1 VLTAESTRERALAKK
16 LVDAFLL
23 LEIFDDGGVFAG
35 EGFEAVFAAGVGE
48 AAAVEDEAA
57 AVAGFV
63 FGQTLM
69 KRKAEDADDEIVGF
83 GGDGLE
89 FFGGQHALE
98 GGGERGESDG
108 EFDVME
114 EPAEIFEGV
123 GNALEEMGLAFV
135 EAAEAVG
142 TEGLHDADVDVGI
155 EVLEKGGAVE
165 RNEIGERVEIVI
177 EELLAEFGGKIGF
190 GVVEE

>member
-1 VLTAESTRERALAKK
+1 
-16 LVDAFLL
+16 
-23 LEIFDDGGVFAG
+23 
-35 EGFEAVFAAGVGE
+35 
-48 AAAVEDEAA
+48 
-57 AVAGFV
+57 
-63 FGQTLM
+63 
-69 KRKAEDADDEIVGF
+69 
-83 GGDGLE
+83 
-89 FFGGQHALE
+89 LE

-142 TEGLHDADVDVGI
+142 AEGLHDANVDVGI

-165 RNEIGERVEIVI
+165 WNEIGERVEIVI